1 MLLSHSLY
9 YQFLI
14 MVSSFHLTSVFRHLF
29 SVLSQCIYN
38 MYTIASMVFLILS
51 MLAGIG
57 AGIVYPAPEANGMPL
72 LIPINHDVCL
82 SATSRRP
89 LSHGAQYNISYF
101 CDGSDAA
108 WLFIALAGAKVR
120 MKQRKSACIFFQKNC
135 KSSQID
141 ILVK

>member
-1 MLLSHSLY
+1 M
-9 YQFLI
+9 FL
-14 MVSSFHLTSVFRHLF
+14 VSSFHLTSVFRLA
-29 SVLSQCIYN
+29 SMYIYN
-38 MYTIASMVFLILS
+38 MYIIASMAFLIQS
-51 MLAGIG
+51 MLVGTG
-57 AGIVYPAPEANGMPL
+57 AGIVYPAPEANGMPP

-89 LSHGAQYNISYF
+89 LSHGALYYILYF
-101 CDGSDAA
+101 CDGNDAA
-108 WLFIALAGAKVR
+108 KLFIALAGAKVR

>member
-1 MLLSHSLY
+1 MNVIVSLSLY

-14 MVSSFHLTSVFRHLF
+14 IVSSFHLTSVFRLA
-29 SVLSQCIYN
+29 SMYIYN
-38 MYTIASMVFLILS
+38 MYIIASMAFLIQS
-51 MLAGIG
+51 MLVGTG
-57 AGIVYPAPEANGMPL
+57 AGIVYPAPEANGMPP

-89 LSHGAQYNISYF
+89 LSHGALYYILYF
-101 CDGSDAA
+101 CDGNDAA
-108 WLFIALAGAKVR
+108 KLFIALAGAKVR

>member
-9 YQFLI
+9 
-14 MVSSFHLTSVFRHLF
+14 
-29 SVLSQCIYN
+29 
-38 MYTIASMVFLILS
+38 
-51 MLAGIG
+51 
-57 AGIVYPAPEANGMPL
+57 
-72 LIPINHDVCL
+72 
-82 SATSRRP
+82 
-89 LSHGAQYNISYF
+89 ISYF

-108 WLFIALAGAKVR
+108 WLFIVFAGAKVR

>member
-1 MLLSHSLY
+1 MNVIVSLSLY

-14 MVSSFHLTSVFRHLF
+14 MVSSFHLTSVFRLA
-29 SVLSQCIYN
+29 SMYIYN
-38 MYTIASMVFLILS
+38 MYIIASMAFLIQS
-51 MLAGIG
+51 MLVGTG
-57 AGIVYPAPEANGMPL
+57 AGIVYPAPEANGMPP

-89 LSHGAQYNISYF
+89 LSHGALYYILYF
-101 CDGSDAA
+101 CDGNDAA
-108 WLFIALAGAKVR
+108 KLFIALAGAKVR

>member
-1 MLLSHSLY
+1 MNVIVSLSLY
-9 YQFLI
+9 YQFLFL
-14 MVSSFHLTSVFRHLF
+14 VSSFHLTSVFRLA
-29 SVLSQCIYN
+29 SMYIYN
-38 MYTIASMVFLILS
+38 MYIIASMAFLIQS
-51 MLAGIG
+51 MLVGTG
-57 AGIVYPAPEANGMPL
+57 AGIVYPAPEANGMPP

-89 LSHGAQYNISYF
+89 LSHGALYYILYF
-101 CDGSDAA
+101 CDGNDAA

-120 MKQRKSACIFFQKNC
+120 MKQRKSTCIFFQKNC

>member
-1 MLLSHSLY
+1 MNVIVSLSLY

-14 MVSSFHLTSVFRHLF
+14 MVSSFHLTSVFRLA
-29 SVLSQCIYN
+29 SMYIYN
-38 MYTIASMVFLILS
+38 MYIIASMAFLIQS
-51 MLAGIG
+51 MLVGTG
-57 AGIVYPAPEANGMPL
+57 AGIVYPAPEANGMPP

-89 LSHGAQYNISYF
+89 LSHGALYYILYF
-101 CDGSDAA
+101 CDGNDAA
-108 WLFIALAGAKVR
+108 KLFIALAGAKVR
-120 MKQRKSACIFFQKNC
+120 MKQRKSTCIFFQKNC

>member
-1 MLLSHSLY
+1 MNVIVSLSLY

-14 MVSSFHLTSVFRHLF
+14 IVSSFHLTSVFRLA
-29 SVLSQCIYN
+29 SMYIYN
-38 MYTIASMVFLILS
+38 MYIIASMAFLIQS
-51 MLAGIG
+51 MLVGTG
-57 AGIVYPAPEANGMPL
+57 AGIVYPAPEANGMPP

-89 LSHGAQYNISYF
+89 LSHGALYYILYF
-101 CDGSDAA
+101 CDGNDAA
-108 WLFIALAGAKVR
+108 KLFIALAGAKVR
-120 MKQRKSACIFFQKNC
+120 MKQRKSTCIFFQKNC

>member
-1 MLLSHSLY
+1 MNVIVSLSLY
-9 YQFLI
+9 YQFLFL
-14 MVSSFHLTSVFRHLF
+14 VSSFHLTSVFRLA
-29 SVLSQCIYN
+29 SMYIYN
-38 MYTIASMVFLILS
+38 MYIIASMAFLIQS
-51 MLAGIG
+51 MLVGTG
-57 AGIVYPAPEANGMPL
+57 AGIVYPAPEANGMPP

-89 LSHGAQYNISYF
+89 LSHGALYYILYF
-101 CDGSDAA
+101 CDGNDAA
-108 WLFIALAGAKVR
+108 KLFIALAGAKVR

>member
-1 MLLSHSLY
+1 MNVIVSLSLY

-14 MVSSFHLTSVFRHLF
+14 MVSSFHLTSVFRLA
-29 SVLSQCIYN
+29 SMYIYN
-38 MYTIASMVFLILS
+38 MYIIASMAFLIQS
-51 MLAGIG
+51 MLVRTG
-57 AGIVYPAPEANGMPL
+57 AGIVYPAPEANGMPP

-89 LSHGAQYNISYF
+89 LSHGALYYILYF
-101 CDGSDAA
+101 CDGNDAA
-108 WLFIALAGAKVR
+108 KLFIALAGAKVR